1 MTWRKAAR
9 ARVPLES
16 LYVYSR
22 AIHTYIRR
30 FKNPFSKR
38 PGNVSSRR
46 HFSPGQW
53 SRSTRV
59 SISLGADRSRARKSD
74 APLYIPSTWS
84 PPAQIS
90 LCARGHARIAALCPI
105 VVHTCAH
112 IHTPTREHV
121 IFFSA
126 AESAESIYL
135 YTWACKRMGGRRRY
149 CLGRRGNT
157 RSLLIYGGR
166 AYTCVRQILHVCSAL
181 GACSVV
187 QPYDIRERERERE
200 RGRDVYSVDRLRCD
214 SQLAAETCS
223 RSRSFGKYARY
234 CLSCVRRLIG
244 CIIYSVCWTRDSS
257 FLELLGASW
266 LLRWLFPRLVKALH
280 VYLPGGRYVYSW
292 YPEGRNSKPSFQS
305 LML

>member
-1 MTWRKAAR
+1 M
-9 ARVPLES
+9 
-16 LYVYSR
+16 
-22 AIHTYIRR
+22 RR

-53 SRSTRV
+53 SRSARV
-59 SISLGADRSRARKSD
+59 SISLGADRSRARARKSG
-74 APLYIPSTWS
+74 APLYISSKWS

-135 YTWACKRMGGRRRY
+135 YTWACKRVGGRRRY

-181 GACSVV
+181 GACSVA
-187 QPYDIRERERERE
+187 QPYDIREREREGETYIVSIDCDATLSWRRKLA
-200 RGRDVYSVDRLRCD
+200 RGHVASANTR
-214 SQLAAETCS
+214 AIA
-223 RSRSFGKYARY
+223 FPAYAG
-234 CLSCVRRLIG
+234 L
-244 CIIYSVCWTRDSS
+244 
-257 FLELLGASW
+257 
-266 LLRWLFPRLVKALH
+266 
-280 VYLPGGRYVYSW
+280 
-292 YPEGRNSKPSFQS
+292 
-305 LML
+305 